1 MTAPT
6 ALPAVVEHGTGL
18 VVMLDAA
25 GRTIAELE
33 QRVEQLT
40 AALIAER
47 QERQRLAALLEELR
61 ASSPDAG
68 DVPHDTPVGA
78 ENGRH
83 ARHPQPSAT

>member
-1 MTAPT
+1 MTAAT
-6 ALPAVVEHGTGL
+6 IPAVAEQGAGL

-33 QRVEQLT
+33 QRVDQLT

-47 QERQRLAALLEELR
+47 QERQRITALLEELR
-61 ASSPDAG
+61 QAPATG
-68 DVPHDTPVGA
+68 DVPHDTPDGA

-83 ARHPQPSAT
+83 ARHPSPPT

>member
-1 MTAPT
+1 MTAPS
-6 ALPAVVEHGTGL
+6 ALPAVVQHGTGL

-40 AALIAER
+40 AALLAER
-47 QERQRLAALLEELR
+47 AERQRLTALLEELR
-61 ASSPDAG
+61 QGADAA
-68 DVPHDTPVGA
+68 DVPHDTPADA

-83 ARHPQPSAT
+83 ARQPQPPAT